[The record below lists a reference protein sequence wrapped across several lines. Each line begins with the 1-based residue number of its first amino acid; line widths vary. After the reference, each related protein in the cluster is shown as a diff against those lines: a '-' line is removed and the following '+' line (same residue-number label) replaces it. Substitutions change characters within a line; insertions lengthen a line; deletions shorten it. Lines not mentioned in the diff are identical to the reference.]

1 MVLGVFILIGV
12 VVVVVLGAAIV
23 DTAIKL
29 RARPRLRAHVLKVLN
44 VNGLFIATSLAIFW
58 FVDYGGGSAR
68 YLWRGWNL
76 GWQESVNPFLLI
88 VFAIPGVHVLRGVDA
103 SRELVGD
110 SCTSDHWLLKF
121 FRILCNLFGIWM
133 FGLFL
138 PFVAI
143 QGEFLATKVLP
154 MIRQYV
160 VIERFQDSPS
170 GYEDFVV
177 DHYEG
182 DEESVDFQSAVPLC
196 SEWGKE
202 ALEKGEWVEKIR
214 YGDKPEWVKF
224 KNLGY
229 GYSHSFQRSI
239 KRELPSGEGTGGI
252 YWNAYSER
260 MIERDS
266 KRRPFDLVVGVCVAY
281 AVICLW
287 WFPLVTIAV
296 VQGAKNNSWPET
308 DPEITFPPSWVGL
321 ARLWWFHFLMIVAAL
336 LPFFVKDL

>member
-23 DTAIKL
+23 ETAIKL
-29 RARPRLRAHVLKVLN
+29 RNRPRLQNHVLKVLN
-44 VNGLFIATSLAIFW
+44 VNGLFIVTSLAFTW
-58 FVDYGGGSAR
+58 LLLYGGATANS
-68 YLWRGWNL
+68 LWKGDRIGWR
-76 GWQESVNPFLLI
+76 ESVNPFLLI
-88 VFAIPGVHVLRGVDA
+88 VFALTGVSIVAALIKQIDNSWSDQHWVMKLFHILRAMFIIFV
-103 SRELVGD
+103 S
-110 SCTSDHWLLKF
+110 
-121 FRILCNLFGIWM
+121 GI
-133 FGLFL
+133 FL
-138 PFVAI
+138 TLGA
-143 QGEFLATKVLP
+143 QKSERLATKVLP

-160 VIERFQDSPS
+160 LIERFQDSPS

-202 ALEKGEWVEKIR
+202 ALEKDEWVEKIR

-287 WFPLVTIAV
+287 WFPLVTMVIV
-296 VQGAKNNSWPET
+296 LGEKNDTWPKS
-308 DPEITFPPSWVGL
+308 DPELTLAPAWLGL
-321 ARLWWFHFLMIVAAL
+321 GRLAWFHFLVIVVAL
-336 LPFFVKDL
+336 LPLYVKDL